1 MGNYF
6 REDMAIIEKIS
17 ALKLELPPPPQAAG
31 LYKSVL
37 VQDRLALFSGH
48 LPICNDGTM
57 ITGKVGVDL
66 SMEEAIVAARQV
78 GFKYISQFTVCV
90 GRFGPN

>member
-1 MGNYF
+1 
-6 REDMAIIEKIS
+6 MAIIEKLS
-17 ALKLELPPPPQAAG
+17 ALKLELPPPQQAAG

-37 VQDRLALFSGH
+37 LQDRLALFSGH

-66 SMEEAIVAARQV
+66 SMEEAILAARQV
-78 GFKYISQFTVCV
+78 GLNILAIKLILFL
-90 GRFGPN
+90 NNM